1 MHKPES
7 REAGAVR
14 SPLPAMPAYYADPED
29 QRRFTRRLFDA
40 SAADYDRADRLL
52 AFGSG
57 AWYRRQALLRHGLA
71 PGMRVVDVAMGTGLV
86 AREALRIVGAG
97 GSVVGVDP
105 SVGMMS
111 RAALPGLGRVR
122 GRAEALPFAD
132 AAFDFLCLGYALRHL
147 ADLEGVFRE
156 FRRVLRPGGGL
167 LVLELTRPAGR
178 VAASLLRA
186 YLRDVVP
193 ALTRLMASSKDTPVL
208 YRYYWD
214 SIEACVP
221 PARILATLASTGF
234 ARPAHQAQLGIFSEF
249 SAVAP

>member
-1 MHKPES
+1 
-7 REAGAVR
+7 
-14 SPLPAMPAYYADPED
+14 MPDYYADSED

-57 AWYRRQALLRHGLA
+57 KWYRRQALLRHGLA
-71 PGMRVVDVAMGTGLV
+71 PGMRVIDVAMGTGLV
-86 AREALRIVGAG
+86 AREALGIVGSQ

-111 RAALPGLGRVR
+111 QALVAGLGRVR

-132 AAFDFLCLGYALRHL
+132 ASFDFLCLGYALRHL

-156 FRRVLRPGGGL
+156 FRRVLRPGGRAL
-167 LVLELTRPAGR
+167 LLEITRPEGR
-178 VAASLLRA
+178 VAAALLRA

-193 ALTRLMASSKDTPVL
+193 ALTRLVASSKDTPVL

-221 PARILATLASTGF
+221 PARILATLDAAGLRG
-234 ARPAHQAQLGIFSEF
+234 AAHATQLGIFSEY
-249 SAVAP
+249 SALAP

>member
-1 MHKPES
+1 VNES
-7 REAGAVR
+7 EWRDARPVH
-14 SPLPAMPAYYADPED
+14 SPLPAMPAYYADAED

-57 AWYRRQALLRHGLA
+57 VWYRRQALMRHGLA

-86 AREALRIVGAG
+86 AREALRAVGARG
-97 GSVVGVDP
+97 RVVGVDP

-111 RAALPGLGRVR
+111 QAQVPGLDRVR
-122 GRAEALPFAD
+122 GRAESLPFAD
-132 AAFDFLCLGYALRHL
+132 ASFDFLCLGYALRHL
-147 ADLEGVFRE
+147 ADLGGAFRE
-156 FRRVLRPGGGL
+156 FRRVLRPGGRL
-167 LVLELTRPAGR
+167 LVLEITRPAGR
-178 VAASLLRA
+178 VAAILLRA

-193 ALTRLMASSKDTPVL
+193 ALTRLVSSSKHTPVL

-221 PARILATLASTGF
+221 PARILATLAAAGF
-234 ARPAHQAQLGIFSEF
+234 ARPAHQAQLGIFSEY
-249 SAVAP
+249 SAAAP